1 MESSL
6 IQLGAGLNKTRVD
19 AAATSGADLW
29 RENSVIH
36 RETRPGDKHR
46 TNSAFPLQ
54 NISPGFETDVYQKT
68 VIFTTLLLPQLAFIW
83 HFVFSRCFSILFVSG
98 REQVLRHG

>member
-1 MESSL
+1 M
-6 IQLGAGLNKTRVD
+6 D

-46 TNSAFPLQ
+46 INSAFSVQ

-68 VIFTTLLLPQLAFIW
+68 VIFTILLLSQLTFIW
-83 HFVFSRCFSILFVSG
+83 HFVFSSFFSILFVSG
-98 REQVLRHG
+98 REQVLRHR